1 MNFAQQIL
9 SCTSLAD
16 LGARMY
22 AVLLAAAVGFLVTKL
37 SAPTLIDFLRS
48 RGVVRLDA
56 HKPGNPQVA
65 HAGGV
70 IMFLGI
76 AAGFATWVALTGV
89 GDAAVKASVA
99 LGAGVICFLV
109 GLVDDLRVLGGLT
122 KTVATALS
130 ILPITAA
137 ALLRPDLIRWGHPS
151 LPFIGTLRITVIY
164 WALLPLAVAGP
175 ANVVN
180 MLDVLNGVTPGMMIA
195 AYATLAL
202 IAALTGGHVTL
213 ALSLIVLGTL
223 LAYYPYNAYPAR
235 VFNGDSGSL
244 LLGALLGALAVVEHY
259 EFVVFTLLLPHL
271 LNGFMILV
279 SFRGFKEHRKVPK
292 RPIRVDDQGR
302 LHASKDPDAPLTLTR
317 LALLLGG
324 SATEKE
330 VARLYFFLQI
340 SACALALI
348 SALC

>member
-1 MNFAQQIL
+1 
-9 SCTSLAD
+9 
-16 LGARMY
+16 MY
-22 AVLLAAAVGFLVTKL
+22 AALLAAATSFIVTKL
-37 SAPTLIDFLRS
+37 SAPVLINLLRS
-48 RGVVRLDA
+48 KGVVRPDA

-70 IMFLGI
+70 VIFLGTT
-76 AAGFATWVALTGV
+76 AGFATWFALTFALTGV
-89 GDAAVKASVA
+89 DDTVVRASVA
-99 LGAGVICFLV
+99 LLAGAVCFLV

-122 KTVATALS
+122 KTVATVLS
-130 ILPITAA
+130 IFPITAV
-137 ALLRPDLIRWGHPS
+137 ALLRPDLIEWGRPS
-151 LPFIGTLRITVIY
+151 LPFIGTLRITIIY

-180 MLDVLNGVTPGMMIA
+180 MLDVLNGVIPGMMLT
-195 AYATLAL
+195 AYSMLAL
-202 IAALTGGHVTL
+202 IAALTGGHATL
-213 ALSLIVLGTL
+213 ALSLIVVGVL

-244 LLGALLGALAVVEHY
+244 FLGGLLGALAVIEHY

-292 RPIRVDDQGR
+292 RPTYVDDQGM
-302 LHASKDPDAPLTLTR
+302 LHPSRDVDAPLTLTR

-324 SATEKE
+324 SATERE
-330 VARLYFFLQI
+330 VARLYFLLEL
-340 SACALALI
+340 SACALALL
-348 SALC
+348 SVLH